1 MTLNAVRPRND
12 QELSMLYHVSRNGQ
26 NYGPYTIEDLQRYV
40 ATGNVLL
47 TDLAKSDEMAEWTPV
62 AQVLGVANP
71 APAAA
76 YPAAAPAYPPG
87 LVPYPD
93 PPNLHWALVL
103 LIAFFTC
110 GIFSIVWLFVE
121 AAWVRK
127 VDPHSKAIFLYIGG
141 LGLYVCGFVAQISMK
156 AAQARGDM
164 SPVVVGAF
172 SIVWALAYCVLF
184 IWANFSMRE
193 SIEEHFNG
201 PEPIG
206 LELSGV
212 MTFFFS
218 LYYFQYHFSR
228 INELKRIARYRG
240 AAI

>member
-1 MTLNAVRPRND
+1 
-12 QELSMLYHVSRNGQ
+12 MLYHVSRNGEK
-26 NYGPYTIEDLQRYV
+26 YGPYTLEDLQRYV
-40 ATGNVLL
+40 ASGNVLL
-47 TDLAKSDEMAEWTPV
+47 TDLAKSDEMPEWVPV
-62 AQVLGVANP
+62 SQVLGVANP

-76 YPAAAPAYPPG
+76 YPLAVHPGAAPAYAPG
-87 LVPYPD
+87 IVPYPD

-103 LIAFFTC
+103 LIGLFTC

-127 VDPHSKAIFLYIGG
+127 VDPRSKALFLYIGG
-141 LGLYVCGFVAQISMK
+141 LVIYICGFAAQISMK

-164 SPVVVGAF
+164 SPGVVGAF

-184 IWANFSMRE
+184 IWANFNMRD